1 MSLMKPPESNL
12 SSVEFSEKS
21 YVLTDLKLSDR
32 LTADELDSAAR
43 HESEGQVLRPALAIA
58 ALA

>member
-1 MSLMKPPESNL
+1 MS
-12 SSVEFSEKS
+12 
-21 YVLTDLKLSDR
+21 YTALKLSDR

>member
-1 MSLMKPPESNL
+1 MS
-12 SSVEFSEKS
+12 
-21 YVLTDLKLSDR
+21 YTALKLSDR

-43 HESEGQVLRPALAIA
+43 HEPEGQVLRPALAIA